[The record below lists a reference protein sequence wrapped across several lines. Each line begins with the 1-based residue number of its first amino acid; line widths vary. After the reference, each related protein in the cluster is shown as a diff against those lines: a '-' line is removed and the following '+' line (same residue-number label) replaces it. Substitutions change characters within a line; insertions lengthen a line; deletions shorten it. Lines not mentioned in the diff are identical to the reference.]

1 MTDRVEQVL
10 AGLSVAD
17 RARLTAGL
25 DLWTVPGVGGGLW
38 AVPEVRVTDGPNG
51 ARGSAL
57 LGAGSATALCV
68 PCGTALGASWDPA
81 LVEEVGVALGEE
93 TRLKD
98 CRVLLAP
105 TVNLVRH
112 PLAGRTFESYSEDPL
127 LSGLT
132 AAAFVTGVQ
141 SRGVAATVKHLVG
154 NEAEHERT
162 SMSSVISERALR
174 ELYLVPF
181 EHAVRAGVLAVM
193 TAYNRVNGTWC
204 SEDTWLLRDVLR
216 GEWGFDGVVMTDWF
230 GVGST
235 VACAEAGVD
244 LQMPGPDRFYGAAL
258 AAAVESGEVD
268 PSLLEAMTRRWL
280 TLVDRLRAWD
290 DEPRGESST
299 EFPDHRALARRAAT
313 AGTVLLRNDGVLPL
327 AAPRRLALI
336 GTGAARPHVMG
347 GGSAQ
352 LRPHRVTPLLDVLRG
367 RLGDDAVLFAR
378 GPDTDKTVRPLVART
393 DVEVRSADGAVV
405 TSTVQDDLRCLW
417 FGAPAPGVDE
427 SSFTVRAVAMLRA
440 EESGPHELTLVQ
452 SGRATVSVDG
462 VVVLDG
468 VTDPPPSGEALFGL
482 GSVELSATVDL
493 VAGQQVEVVLD
504 YSAEASFLLHG
515 AVVGLRHP
523 RLTDPIDEAAAV
535 AAQADVA
542 VVVVGTSEE
551 WESEG
556 HDRATMDLPGDQD
569 ELVRRVCAANP
580 RTVVVVCAG
589 APVTMPW
596 VDDAAAVLL
605 PWLAGQ
611 EAAEAIAD
619 VLLGDAEPGGRLPMT
634 LPVRLEHTPA
644 YPFFPGDNDEHRY
657 GEDLLVGYRW
667 YDTRRLPVTG
677 AFGHGLSFT
686 SFAWSGAALSSAAW
700 QPGEDLV
707 VGVDVTNTGDR
718 AGSEV
723 VQVYVE
729 PGASRLTRPR
739 RELRG
744 FAKVWLEPGE
754 TRRVE
759 VVLGDRAFAYWD
771 PGSPDGAALRE
782 RLKESA
788 LVPAEAGP
796 EPRATA
802 GWCVDDGQQHVLVA
816 RSVDRVEARLP
827 VTVTASGTVLG

>member
-1 MTDRVEQVL
+1 VTRDVEAVL
-10 AGLSVAD
+10 AGLSTAE
-17 RARLTAGL
+17 RARLTAGR
-25 DLWTVPGVGGGLW
+25 DLWHVPGVPGV
-38 AVPEVRVTDGPNG
+38 VPEVRVTDGPNG

-57 LGAGSATALCV
+57 LGAGSSTALCV
-68 PCGTALGASWDPA
+68 PCGSALGATWDPA
-81 LVEEVGVALGEE
+81 LVEEVGVVLGEE
-93 TRLKD
+93 ARTKGA
-98 CRVLLAP
+98 RVLLAP

-112 PLAGRTFESYSEDPL
+112 PLAGRSFECYSEDPL

-132 AAAFVTGVQ
+132 AAGFVRGVQ

-162 SMSSVISERALR
+162 SMSSEISERALR

-181 EHAVRAGVLAVM
+181 EHAVRAGVMAVM
-193 TAYNRVNGTWC
+193 TAYNRVNGAWC
-204 SEDTWLLRDVLR
+204 SEDRWLLRDVLR
-216 GEWGFDGVVMTDWF
+216 EEWGFDGVVMTDWF

-235 VACAEAGVD
+235 VGCAEAGVD
-244 LQMPGPDRFYGAAL
+244 LQMPGPDRFYGAVL
-258 AAAVESGEVD
+258 EAAVASGEVD
-268 PSLLEAMTRRWL
+268 PALLEQMTRRWL
-280 TLVDRLRAWD
+280 QLVDRLGAWD
-290 DEPRGESST
+290 DEPVDEASVERA
-299 EFPDHRALARRAAT
+299 DHRALARRTAT
-313 AGTVLLRNDGVLPL
+313 EATVLLRNDGLLPL
-327 AAPRRLALI
+327 VAPGRVALV
-336 GTGAARPHVMG
+336 GSGAARPHVMG

-352 LRPHRVTPLLDVLRG
+352 LRPHRVTPLLDVLRD
-367 RLGDDAVLFAR
+367 RLGDDAVVFAR

-393 DVEVRSADGAVV
+393 EVEVRDAEGAVRS
-405 TSTVQDDLRCLW
+405 TTVQDDLRCLW
-417 FGAPAPGVDE
+417 FGAPVPGVDE
-427 SSFTVRAVAMLRA
+427 SAFTVRAVALLRA

-523 RLTDPIDEAAAV
+523 RLRDPLEEAAEAAA
-535 AAQADVA
+535 AADVA

-556 HDRATMDLPGDQD
+556 HDRASMDLPGEQD
-569 ELVRRVCAANP
+569 ELVRRVVAANP

-596 VDDAAAVLL
+596 ADDVAAVLL

-619 VLLGDAEPGGRLPMT
+619 VLLGDAEPGGRLPVT
-634 LPVRLEHTPA
+634 LPVRVEHAPA
-644 YPFFPGDNDEHRY
+644 HGSFPGDNDVHRY

-667 YDTRRLPVTG
+667 YDTRHLPVTG
-677 AFGHGLSFT
+677 CFGAGLSYT
-686 SFAWSGAALSSAAW
+686 TFAWSGAAVSSSTW
-700 QPGEDLV
+700 SPGQRLV
-707 VGVDVTNTGDR
+707 VSVDVTNTGDR
-718 AGSEV
+718 AGSDV
-723 VQVYVE
+723 VQVYVA
-729 PGASRLTRPR
+729 PRAPRLSRPR

-744 FAKVWLEPGE
+744 FAKAHLQPGE

-759 VVLGDRAFAYWD
+759 VALDDRAFAHWD
-771 PGSPDGAALRE
+771 PGSPDGAAVRE
-782 RLKESA
+782 RLREST
-788 LVPAEAGP
+788 LVPAESGPVPRDEPGWWVDAGAV
-796 EPRATA
+796 E
-802 GWCVDDGQQHVLVA
+802 VLVA
-816 RSVDRVEARLP
+816 RSVEHVEA
-827 VTVTASGTVLG
+827 VLEVELAGGRVGP

>member
-1 MTDRVEQVL
+1 MSDRVDQVL
-10 AGLSVAD
+10 GGLSVAD
-17 RARLTAGL
+17 RARLTAGA
-25 DLWTVPGVGGGLW
+25 DLWTIPAVGGGHW
-38 AVPEVRVTDGPNG
+38 AVPAIRVTDGPNG

-112 PLAGRTFESYSEDPL
+112 PLAGRNFECYSEDPL
-127 LSGLT
+127 LSGAT

-162 SMSSVISERALR
+162 SMSSVISERGLR

-204 SEDTWLLRDVLR
+204 SEDAWLLRDVLR

-235 VACAEAGVD
+235 LDCATAGVD
-244 LQMPGPDRFYGAAL
+244 LQMPGPDRFYGASL
-258 AAAVESGEVD
+258 AAAVESGDVEAAV
-268 PSLLEAMTRRWL
+268 LEAMTRRWL

-290 DEPRGESST
+290 DEPRGESSL
-299 EFPDHRALARRAAT
+299 ELPDHRDLARRAAT
-313 AGTVLLRNDGVLPL
+313 AGTVLLRNNGVLPL
-327 AAPRRLALI
+327 SAAPGRVALI

-352 LRPHRVTPLLDVLRG
+352 LRPHRVTPLIDVLRR
-367 RLGDDAVLFAR
+367 RLGEDAVLFAR
-378 GPDTDKTVRPLVART
+378 GPDTDKTVRPLGAST
-393 DVEVRSADGAVV
+393 LVEVRSATGDVV
-405 TSTVQDDLRCLW
+405 TSTVQDDMRCLW

-427 SSFTVRAVAMLRA
+427 SSFTVRAVATLRA

-462 VVVLDG
+462 VRVLDG
-468 VTDPPPSGEALFGL
+468 VTEPPPNGEALFGL
-482 GSVELSATVDL
+482 GSIELSATVDL
-493 VAGQQVEVVLD
+493 VAGQEVEVVLD
-504 YSAEASFLLHG
+504 YSAEASFILHG

-523 RLTDPIDEAAAV
+523 RTGDPLEEAVAV
-535 AAQADVA
+535 AAAADVA

-556 HDRATMDLPGDQD
+556 RDRTSMDLPGDQD

-589 APVTMPW
+589 TPVTMPW

-611 EAAEAIAD
+611 EAAHAITD
-619 VLLGDAEPGGRLPMT
+619 VLFGDAEPGGRLPVT
-634 LPVRLEHTPA
+634 LPVRIEHTPA
-644 YPFFPGDNDEHRY
+644 YGSFPGDNDEQLY

-667 YDTRRLPVTG
+667 YDTRVLPTVG
-677 AFGHGLSFT
+677 CFGHGLSYT
-686 SFAWSGAALSSAAW
+686 SFAWSGAGLSASTW
-700 QPGEDLV
+700 ERGQQLLV
-707 VGVDVTNTGDR
+707 SVDVTNTGDR

-729 PGASRLTRPR
+729 PGRTRLSRPR
-739 RELRG
+739 CELRG
-744 FAKVWLEPGE
+744 FAKVRLEPGE

-759 VVLGDRAFAYWD
+759 VLLQDRSFAYWD
-771 PGSPDGAALRE
+771 PGSADGAALRE
-782 RLKESA
+782 RLKESS
-788 LVPAEAGP
+788 LVPAESGP
-796 EPRATA
+796 VPRESA
-802 GWCVDDGQQHVLVA
+802 GWCVDDGVQHVLVA

-827 VTVTASGTVLG
+827 VTVTGSVLA